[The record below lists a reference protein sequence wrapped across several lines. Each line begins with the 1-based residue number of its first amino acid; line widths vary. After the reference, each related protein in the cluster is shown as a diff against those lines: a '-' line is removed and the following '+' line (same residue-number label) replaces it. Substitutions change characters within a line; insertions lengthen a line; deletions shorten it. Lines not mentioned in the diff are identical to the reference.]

1 MRSAKRP
8 ATDGPARRSSRD
20 SVRPSPAADVE
31 TPAAGAR
38 QTLLAWLGGANPAL
52 SAVTGLLFVFG
63 WTYTSSRLAYFGIDH
78 TILGLT
84 TADYVLRS
92 VDAIYI
98 PAAAIL
104 FLVLAA
110 LLLHA
115 GISGLRRRGR
125 ALPALRRAGI
135 TALVAGISAAILGI
149 WAMFV
154 PVQFVSPYLV
164 PSFLQ
169 GGGLAVAAF
178 GFFLLRRLYAA
189 QQHPPRA
196 GIPRWEYRCYWLVVS
211 IVVLNLFWASAQ
223 FASALGSNRALDV
236 VRDLGKRP
244 LVTVFS
250 KQSLAISRPVMEQRM
265 PGGDV
270 AYRFRY
276 TGLRLIMTAGGKYLL
291 LSEGWSR
298 ESGTAVVLTDSPDI
312 RLEFAPGGVPRR

>member
-1 MRSAKRP
+1 MEPLPPASA
-8 ATDGPARRSSRD
+8 GHS
-20 SVRPSPAADVE
+20 
-31 TPAAGAR
+31 
-38 QTLLAWLGGANPAL
+38 LLEWLGVAIPAL

-63 WTYTSSRLAYFGIDH
+63 WTYTSSRLAHFGVDH

-84 TADYVLRS
+84 TSDYVLRS
-92 VDAIYI
+92 IDAIYI

-115 GISGLRRRGR
+115 GVSGLRRRGR
-125 ALPALRRAGI
+125 AFPLLRWAAI
-135 TALVAGISAAILGI
+135 TALAAGTTAAALGV

-154 PVQFVSPYLV
+154 QVQFVSPYLV

-169 GGGLAVAAF
+169 GGGLAVATF
-178 GFFLLRRLYAA
+178 GFFLLRRLYGAR
-189 QQHPPRA
+189 QLPPRT
-196 GIPRWEYRCYWLVVS
+196 GIPRWEYRCYWLVVT

-223 FASALGSNRALDV
+223 FASALGSNRALDI

-250 KQSLAISRPVMEQRM
+250 KQSLALSRPVVEETVAS
-265 PGGDV
+265 GDA
-270 AYRFRY
+270 AYRFKY

-291 LSEGWSR
+291 LSEGWTR
-298 ESGTAVVLTDSPDI
+298 EAGTAVVLADSPDI
-312 RLEFAPGGVPRR
+312 RLEFAPGGVPR